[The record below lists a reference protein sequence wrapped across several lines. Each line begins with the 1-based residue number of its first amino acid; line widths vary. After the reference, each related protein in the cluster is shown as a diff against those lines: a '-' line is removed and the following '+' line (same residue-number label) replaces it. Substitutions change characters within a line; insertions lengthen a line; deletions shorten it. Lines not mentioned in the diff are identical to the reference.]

1 MRLGESPINNKRKK
15 LYSMKIVAIVPIKL
29 NNMRCPNK
37 NTRVLGKGKPLCQ
50 YILNTLL
57 QVKQIDEIYVY
68 CSSEDI
74 QKYLPQG
81 VQYLKRSQDLDRDEV
96 KMNEVLER
104 FAKEVPAD
112 VYVMTHATSPFVKP
126 GSIETGI
133 AKILEG
139 KYDSAFAAKKVCDF
153 FWKDGKPMNYQLDAI
168 PRTQDLPP
176 MWQET
181 SGFYIYCREIMVEKK
196 RRIGDNPFIVEV
208 DEIESIDIDEPI
220 DFEIAS
226 VIGDKFFYKN

>member
-1 MRLGESPINNKRKK
+1 
-15 LYSMKIVAIVPIKL
+15 MKIIAIVPMKL
-29 NNMRCPNK
+29 NNTRCPNK
-37 NTRVLGKGKPLCQ
+37 NTKVLGKGKPLCQ

-57 QVKQIDEIYVY
+57 QVKQIDEVYVY
-68 CSSEDI
+68 CSNEEI
-74 QKYLPQG
+74 QKYLPQE
-81 VQYLKRSQDLDRDEV
+81 VRYRKRSRYLDGDGI

-112 VYVMTHATSPFVKP
+112 VYVMSHATSPFVRS

-133 AKILEG
+133 LKILEEG
-139 KYDSAFAAKKVCDF
+139 YDSAFAAKRVCDF

-181 SGFYIYCREIMVEKK
+181 SGFYIYRSQVMMEKR

-220 DFEIAS
+220 DFDIAS
-226 VIGDKFFYKN
+226 AIGDHFFL